1 MMEDYL
7 ARVAAI
13 MRARGWAVQTVH
25 GGASAPPF
33 AYTVGL
39 TNFDRH
45 PELVIVG
52 VDHETAAAILDEL
65 SRRVQAG
72 ERLTAGQRLEGLDE
86 TEYPMVLLAVTDPA
100 SHLVVARRLL
110 GEELTALQVVWP
122 DPDGRFPWDAAHDP
136 RFLVMQPLLGPTPS
150 GLSPPAGQGDPQ
162 RPPEVK
168 GAAGLAVYVPA
179 PGRLAFID
187 RGSGI
192 VGTTVAAGQVLIDYD
207 SNRVGAVN
215 LVTYADRVANA
226 HDRQAHRAPIS
237 ARAQVDE
244 ADLHLVGWFDPEL
257 GVVTVEDL
265 SALAAWLGADAVAA
279 EELRTTWDVHVRRR
293 SQLS

>member
-7 ARVAAI
+7 ARVAATV
-13 MRARGWAVQTVH
+13 RDRGWAVQAVN
-25 GGASAPPF
+25 GGAEAPPF
-33 AYTVGL
+33 SYTVGL

-72 ERLTAGQRLEGLDE
+72 ERLTASQRLEGLAE
-86 TEYPMVLLAVTDPA
+86 TDYPMTLLAVTDPA

-110 GEELTALQVVWP
+110 GGELTALQVVWP
-122 DPDGRFPWDAAHDP
+122 DPDGHFAWERAHDP

-150 GLSPPAGQGDPQ
+150 GLSPTVGQADPQ
-162 RPPEVK
+162 RPPHPE
-168 GAAGLAVYVPA
+168 GGLAVYVPA
-179 PGRLAFID
+179 PGRLSFID

-207 SNRVGAVN
+207 SNRAV
-215 LVTYADRVANA
+215 
-226 HDRQAHRAPIS
+226 
-237 ARAQVDE
+237 
-244 ADLHLVGWFDPEL
+244 
-257 GVVTVEDL
+257 
-265 SALAAWLGADAVAA
+265 
-279 EELRTTWDVHVRRR
+279 R
-293 SQLS
+293 SC

>member
-13 MRARGWAVQTVH
+13 MRDRGWAVQTVH
-25 GGASAPPF
+25 GGAQAPPS

-39 TNFDRH
+39 TNFDHH

-86 TEYPMVLLAVTDPA
+86 TDYPMILLAVTDPA

-150 GLSPPAGQGDPQ
+150 RLSPTGGQGDPQ
-162 RPPEVK
+162 HPPDPE
-168 GAAGLAVYVPA
+168 GGLAVYAPA

-207 SNRVGAVN
+207 SNRIGAVN
-215 LVTYADRVANA
+215 LVTYADKVANA
-226 HDRQAHRAPIS
+226 HDRQAHRAPTS

-257 GVVTVEDL
+257 GMVTVED
-265 SALAAWLGADAVAA
+265 APTLAAWLGTDMVAA
-279 EELRTTWDVHVRRR
+279 EELRTTWDVHMRRR
-293 SQLS
+293 SQGP